1 MKKSL
6 FLVLALMLALFAGS
20 ALADADYTFDPANP
34 YDGVMSGLF
43 DEGSAGTSRPRRS
56 YRIRESRTYRNGSRS
71 RKA

>member
-6 FLVLALMLALFAGS
+6 LLVLALMLALFAGS

-43 DEGSAGTSRPRRS
+43 DEVPITTENRG
-56 YRIRESRTYRNGSRS
+56 
-71 RKA
+71 